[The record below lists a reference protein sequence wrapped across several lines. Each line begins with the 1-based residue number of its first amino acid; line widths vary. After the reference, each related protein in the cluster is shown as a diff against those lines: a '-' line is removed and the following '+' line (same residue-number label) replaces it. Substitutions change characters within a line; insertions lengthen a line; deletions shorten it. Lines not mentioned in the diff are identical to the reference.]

1 MARDEYASYLKTSLQ
16 KLDEMLEDDDFWY
29 NLERNVNIVAI
40 MQFQFTLVQELYQVE
55 ESE

>member
-1 MARDEYASYLKTSLQ
+1 MTRDEYASYLKTLIQ

-40 MQFQFTLVQELYQVE
+40 MQFQLTLVQEMYLISGE
-55 ESE
+55 D

>member
-1 MARDEYASYLKTSLQ
+1 MTRDEYASYLKTSLQ

-40 MQFQFTLVQELYQVE
+40 MQFQFTLVQEMYLISGE
-55 ESE
+55 D